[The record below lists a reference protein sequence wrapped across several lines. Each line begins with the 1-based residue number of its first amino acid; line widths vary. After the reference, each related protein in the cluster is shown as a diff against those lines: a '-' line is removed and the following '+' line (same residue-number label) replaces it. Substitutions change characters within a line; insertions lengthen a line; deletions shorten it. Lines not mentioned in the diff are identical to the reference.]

1 MVVSCFLWLFCSWS
15 PEGRHIGMGSAR
27 GLGNLSLSRF
37 PTLWIIE
44 RRCRQ
49 LCQGIQKLEEVR
61 REVSW
66 SKGQSKKVKRWYR
79 SRFFS
84 ARERREPCT
93 LQILATEKLP
103 AEFQSTVCD
112 SMWQYATVWALVSSG
127 LLSTCPW
134 VNKQLNQLNYSWI
147 KSEALWFV
155 WCCLMFL
162 HATWMHSGFVFW
174 QVSDSDCGPPPA
186 FVIVARIMVVRLSLP
201 TWSRGMGRSGICK
214 HFVFRNQQKMNLS
227 KLSDWFLR
235 QNRTVQVCETRHVE
249 MLKCAGTAYRW
260 WPLCSMQRRWP
271 GQQLWEG
278 MTGSWQH
285 KTAASRQGS
294 CAGKFGAGIPK
305 RKNLL
310 SCRLAPQHNRTWVPL
325 QSSFWDRLQFKKG
338 VKGIERIWNFFFVW
352 SSPFSCENAW
362 VNSERLKLTDFD
374 YE

>member
-1 MVVSCFLWLFCSWS
+1 MGTMHIANPGNWKTSSWVSVDSMRQYGHWS
-15 PEGRHIGMGSAR
+15 P
-27 GLGNLSLSRF
+27 
-37 PTLWIIE
+37 
-44 RRCRQ
+44 
-49 LCQGIQKLEEVR
+49 
-61 REVSW
+61 
-66 SKGQSKKVKRWYR
+66 
-79 SRFFS
+79 
-84 ARERREPCT
+84 
-93 LQILATEKLP
+93 
-103 AEFQSTVCD
+103 
-112 SMWQYATVWALVSSG
+112 LVS
-127 LLSTCPW
+127 LAHAPELT
-134 VNKQLNQLNYSWI
+134 NSWI
-147 KSEALWFV
+147 SWITVELNLNHFDLSDVV
-155 WCCLMFL
+155 WCSCMPLGCIRASYFGRYQTL
-162 HATWMHSGFVFW
+162 IVG
-174 QVSDSDCGPPPA
+174 PPA

-260 WPLCSMQRRWP
+260 WPLCSTQRRWP

-338 VKGIERIWNFFFVW
+338 VKRNWTDMKLLLCLEFSFFLR
-352 SSPFSCENAW
+352 
-362 VNSERLKLTDFD
+362 ERLGQFRKA
-374 YE
+374 